1 VHLAPSLP
9 HVTAT
14 AWFNEAMK
22 MKKISR
28 ISTLFLSWYS
38 YVLCIGIEI
47 IISTCFEKW
56 GMVKVVIYFEALFV
70 PITFIGMVIV
80 HAEIE
85 EQIGALGS
93 TVWHNKWLWSGS
105 MDCLSFFRKES
116 SLPSSAQCHYF
127 LHDMRVP
134 SKKFFLT
141 SSRLGGELLASLRS
155 LLVG

>member
-1 VHLAPSLP
+1 MLQLQHGLTKPWKWKKSHESPRFFFLD
-9 HVTAT
+9 TAICVVLH
-14 AWFNEAMK
+14 N
-22 MKKISR
+22 
-28 ISTLFLSWYS
+28 
-38 YVLCIGIEI
+38 LCIGIEI